1 MGFLHWYT
9 VRRSFSSGIWWYKP
23 FLRIWLSNK
32 VIHRKQNTLSQHIV
46 KLLGFTGVKRPYV
59 EIYNDTDCY
68 KKLSVQYAHICYKIV
83 VCDFSAKTP
92 YVQLTAFSRLK
103 VVRSRSV
110 MAILPGNSVW
120 RLNAVTPY
128 LNIGLYHSPTGPVC
142 DVTADI
148 VRRWLV
154 IRIQHGGHHFRFW
167 CQSFYILV
175 VGQHRT
181 M

>member
-1 MGFLHWYT
+1 MCHIYVIYVIYGSYMGHIWVVYGSYRRLRAETPYLIDMVFLHWYT
-9 VRRSFSSGIWWYKP
+9 VRRSFSSGIGWYKP

-83 VCDFSAKTP
+83 VCDFSAKTLGEGAP
-92 YVQLTAFSRLK
+92 RRTPFYKMLK
-103 VVRSRSV
+103 NWCCIYSV
-110 MAILPGNSVW
+110 MIPNVIYTQ
-120 RLNAVTPY
+120 LNL
-128 LNIGLYHSPTGPVC
+128 LNWIT
-142 DVTADI
+142 
-148 VRRWLV
+148 
-154 IRIQHGGHHFRFW
+154 
-167 CQSFYILV
+167 
-175 VGQHRT
+175 VGQQK